1 MPYKA
6 DRYQEAVIDQVG
18 SRRNIVVN
26 AVAGSGKSSTLE
38 AMAARFESTCGGDDV
53 GQIIAFSKAIAASM
67 TERLAKAGIRRVVAS
82 TTHSLAFSAVRA
94 NFGSNVKVESDKG
107 RWIVADLVGQA
118 FEQRTLRMTVERLVD
133 LCKVTLTEPTKENLD
148 ALVDHYGIEMEDLT
162 EVEAGAA
169 YDYVPIA
176 LDRAADMTSIIDFND
191 MVWFV
196 ARHNLHLPNVE
207 VLMVDEC
214 QDLNAVQRHIVRG
227 VRAKQTVCVG
237 DVRQAIFG
245 FAGADV
251 LSMRRLEM
259 DLQAMPMPMSVCYR
273 CPTSHLD
280 LARAIVPQIE
290 ARPNAP
296 EGVVGECNLDSAIR
310 SMRDGDLVMCRVNAP
325 LASIAMALIRA
336 GKKASIKG
344 RDIGRS
350 ILALCDRWMRG
361 TDLGEGFKRLYN
373 WKDREVVKL
382 TKAGKDKQIDAICDR
397 VDTLVAL
404 SDGCH
409 TVEELRRRVERIFS
423 ENPSEGI
430 VCSSVHRAKGLE
442 AERTYIYRPELLPWP
457 KARLAWEVEQ
467 EMNLKYV
474 ALTRAKQSM
483 TFVAEGLGI

>member
-18 SRRNIVVN
+18 SRRNLVVN

-38 AMAARFESTCGGDDV
+38 AMAARFETTCAGDDV
-53 GQIIAFSKAIAASM
+53 GQIIAFSKGIATAM
-67 TERLAKAGIRRVVAS
+67 TERLTKAGIRRVVAS
-82 TTHSLAFSAVRA
+82 TTHSLAFSAVRRA
-94 NFGSNVKVESDKG
+94 FGNNVKVESDKG
-107 RWIVADLVGQA
+107 RWIVADLVGQD
-118 FEQRTLRMTVERLVD
+118 FKQRTLRMTVERLVD

-169 YDYVPIA
+169 YDYVPLA
-176 LDRAADMTSIIDFND
+176 LDRAANMTSIIDFND

-196 ARHNLHLPNVE
+196 ARWKLPLPKVE

-214 QDLNAVQRHIVRG
+214 QDLNAVQRHIVLAG
-227 VRAKQTVCVG
+227 RAAQTVCVG
-237 DVRQAIFG
+237 DIRQAIFG

-251 LSMRRLEM
+251 ESMRRLEA

-280 LARAIVPQIE
+280 LARQIVPQIE
-290 ARPNAP
+290 ARPDAP
-296 EGVVGECNLDSAIR
+296 KGEVSEASLDAALR
-310 SMRDGDLVMCRVNAP
+310 TMKDGDLVMCRVNAP
-325 LASIAMALIRA
+325 LAEIAMALIRS
-336 GKKASIKG
+336 GRKASIKG
-344 RDIGRS
+344 RDLGKS

-361 TDLGEGFKRLYN
+361 TDLGEGFKRLNN
-373 WKDREVVKL
+373 WQEREITKL
-382 TKAGKDKQIDAICDR
+382 TKAGKEKQIDAITDR
-397 VDTLVAL
+397 VATLVAL

-409 TVEELRRRVERIFS
+409 TVEELRRRVERIFH
-423 ENPSEGI
+423 ENPSEGV

-457 KARLAWEVEQ
+457 KARMAWEVEQ

-483 TFVAEGLGI
+483 TFVSEK